1 MSYKIVNKQ
10 MLGSEVK
17 RLVISAPEIAQ
28 RAQPGQFVSVCPE
41 EGDERLPLAVVE
53 ADAARGTIVLIFR
66 SVGHTLKKLGEFSID
81 ESVFSVL
88 GPLGVP
94 AQIKK
99 KGVVVCIATGIGV
112 ARILPV
118 IRAYRKAGNKIIG
131 IIGAGTKK
139 DLLLEPQM
147 RLACNK
153 LLLVT
158 EDGSYERRGLATT
171 LLRDLLDKEQVDC
184 VYAVGAV
191 DMMQTVCSLTKE
203 RKIETRVQLNPVMVD
218 CVGLCGACRVKVGGK
233 IVLACIEG
241 PEFNGH
247 SVDFDD
253 LKIRMKAFKE
263 SDQWRSLNAQ
273 FSPVKNESGIFTR
286 FLADILKS

>member
-17 RLVISAPEIAQ
+17 RLVISAPEIAH
-28 RAQPGQFVSVCPE
+28 RVRPGQFVSVCPE
-41 EGDERLPLAVVE
+41 EGDERLPLTVVE

-66 SVGHTLKKLGEFSID
+66 DAGHTLKKLGEFSID
-81 ESVFSVL
+81 ESVFSIL

-99 KGVVVCIATGIGV
+99 KGVVVGIATGIGV
-112 ARILPV
+112 AQILPI
-118 IRAYRKAGNKIIG
+118 IRAYRKAGNKVIG
-131 IIGAGTKK
+131 IIGARTKK

-147 RLACNK
+147 RLACTK
-153 LLLVT
+153 LLLTT

-171 LLRDLLDKEQVDC
+171 LLRELLEKEQIDC

-191 DMMQTVCSLTKE
+191 DMMQTVCALTKE
-203 RKIETRVQLNPVMVD
+203 RKIETRVQLTPVMVD
-218 CVGLCGACRVKVGGK
+218 GVGLCGACRVKAGGK

-263 SDQWRSLNAQ
+263 SDQWRNLNAQ
-273 FSPVKNESGIFTR
+273 SSPVKNESGIFTR